1 MKLFLSSSSEAL
13 PLLMWKLPNKGKGAI
28 VLFVAN
34 ASDNIPGDHWW
45 VKADKDALIRLGCKI
60 NEIDLRN
67 ISEGEFTKAINSS
80 DLIHFCGGSTLYLIS
95 TIKKAGVGTII
106 SKAVKQGKIMYSGT
120 SAGSMIATD
129 DMKLK
134 LCKYDEEE
142 KELVKTMTDYSG
154 LGLVNFLI
162 IPHINNKDFVE
173 SNKKMIE
180 HLPGNP
186 VALIFI
192 DDNQAVWVEDN
203 KFEIFEIK

>member
-1 MKLFLSSSSEAL
+1 
-13 PLLMWKLPNKGKGAI
+13 
-28 VLFVAN
+28 
-34 ASDNIPGDHWW
+34 
-45 VKADKDALIRLGCKI
+45 
-60 NEIDLRN
+60 
-67 ISEGEFTKAINSS
+67 
-80 DLIHFCGGSTLYLIS
+80 
-95 TIKKAGVGTII
+95 
-106 SKAVKQGKIMYSGT
+106 
-120 SAGSMIATD
+120 
-129 DMKLK
+129 MKLK